1 MIEKDFKIDFK
12 NKKISLRPK
21 GNEEDYQVKEL
32 YSYLQDIFDEPGNM
46 KYDIPIEAKS
56 KNEFVLVN
64 GWTIDEKALKHLKG
78 GTLKSAA

>member
-12 NKKISLRPK
+12 NKKISLKPK
-21 GNEEDYQVKEL
+21 GGGQDYSVREL
-32 YSYLQDIFDEPGNM
+32 YSFLMDLLDEPENM
-46 KYDIPIEAKS
+46 KYDVPIESTGKDDFA
-56 KNEFVLVN
+56 LIN